1 MHLMA
6 AETFRIVVVHPDRE
20 ALVEIVKELPGETV
34 LAIRTPPAHMLMV
47 DPNDRDA
54 VEQALD
60 RAKNIDPEFDWWPAE
75 NEL

>member
-1 MHLMA
+1 
-6 AETFRIVVVHPDRE
+6 
-20 ALVEIVKELPGETV
+20 
-34 LAIRTPPAHMLMV
+34 MLMV
-47 DPNDRDA
+47 DPKDRDA